1 MILNLLALILV
12 SVAGVVL
19 VMWIARAILVDPH
32 LRNQRAIISILARMS
47 VQQGVPKDE
56 VDKILEPLDDKSK

>member
-1 MILNLLALILV
+1 
-12 SVAGVVL
+12 VAGVVL